1 MNTISDEALYSAT
14 LAYWRFNGLLPE
26 LMPGPQKER
35 TKNLVVSIIAAADAV
50 RAREQSVTER
60 EQAEQPEGI
69 TLDLDA
75 LAWASIKQAAAE
87 SNWIPHE
94 HYTANDWTNDVCA
107 FLRGDSEE
115 QRTPQPSD
123 SAVDEAVE
131 LLGEFQSVIG
141 SRRPDDPDDG
151 PYWDR
156 ISAAISALRTPSP
169 AQVPEGWEMDEV
181 GDGFVHIESPYG
193 VALNI
198 GYAPPASREATVMLR
213 DLALAIIVATT
224 PPSANNSQVES
235 SEINSQVDA
244 ETPCSTHP
252 DAPHGFDR
260 NASHT
265 EDRYV
270 CECEGWQPPAP
281 PSAEQ

>member
-169 AQVPEGWEMDEV
+169 AQVPEGWKLVPIEPTSAMKVAAFNTLEV
-181 GDGFVHIESPYG
+181 PRPFDGH
-193 VALNI
+193 
-198 GYAPPASREATVMLR
+198 
-213 DLALAIIVATT
+213 
-224 PPSANNSQVES
+224 ANGT
-235 SEINSQVDA
+235 A
-244 ETPCSTHP
+244 
-252 DAPHGFDR
+252 AR
-260 NASHT
+260 NAVYRAMLAAAPT
-265 EDRYV
+265 
-270 CECEGWQPPAP
+270 P